1 MAKEIR
7 ITIQESPAEEGMF
20 RIRVG
25 WPTGPNV
32 FREEAFV
39 LLSKTQTKLN
49 FHALYILLSKGLE
62 IEPKVEVDVYTN
74 KGQRLKEEIT
84 HFLSQFGKHLS

>member
-7 ITIQESPAEEGMF
+7 ITIVESPAEEGMF

-25 WPTGPNV
+25 WLTGPNV

-39 LLSKTQTKLN
+39 LLSKTQTRLN
-49 FHALYILLSKGLE
+49 FNTLYILLSKGLE
-62 IEPKVEVDVYTN
+62 IEPKVEIDVYTN
-74 KGQRLKEEIT
+74 KGQRLKEEIMR
-84 HFLSQFGKHLS
+84 FLSQISKHLS